1 MKSADSS
8 GPDDMVGTA
17 TNVAWAWTVAVGDGL
32 GGRGVAV
39 GIGVGVESSK
49 VGGTGVAVDCVDKTA
64 VAVAVLV
71 GAGEARTRT
80 LAVGDTAGPTL
91 PSPGLPATD
100 SAVGSPV
107 SVSRGSSVGNAV
119 GLEVAV

>member
-1 MKSADSS
+1 M
-8 GPDDMVGTA
+8 
-17 TNVAWAWTVAVGDGL
+17 AVGDGL